1 MRSRKPLAGFACLGG
16 ALLAVYFGLG
26 RGHPDFQNVFYQVIG
41 VVGAVAVL
49 VGVRLHRPSRPGPWY
64 LLAGALVLLVLGD
77 MLWTVF
83 DAVGI
88 EPFPSVADVLYLTSY
103 PVLAVALFKLRRPE
117 SRSRDRALLIEAAI
131 ITTGVALLM
140 WEPFIESPATD
151 ASLTVLERLVSLAY
165 PLADVLLVA
174 VLVRVAVGAWSRA
187 PAFSLLAASMMT
199 MLVADLVFVPLVAN
213 GSYDTGHIV
222 EVGWLAMYLL
232 VGAAALDPSMAAPPQ
247 PVTAPAVGMSRARLG
262 FLAVATLLAPAVLA
276 AAALRGDVEHVLLI
290 SSVSALLFLLVLA
303 RMRLLVREVVS
314 KAEALDVQGQ
324 ELRLTVED
332 LRRLEAEREQLLE
345 RTLRAAEEERVRIA
359 ADLHDGP
366 IQRLA
371 MMTYELERIRRG
383 VERDEVDPS
392 EAFDRAQEL
401 LSKEVQGL
409 RGLMSSLRPPALDEQ
424 GLEGALRDHAA
435 AFEKRTRIDCVV
447 DAELDRRPE
456 PDVETVLYR
465 VAQEALA
472 NVAKHARASRV
483 WVDLRR
489 RNGAL
494 ELAVRDDGVGFEV
507 DSTPELIRDGH
518 FGLVAMREQV
528 HMAGGEYE
536 ISSRPGMG
544 TTVWAAFEVAR

>member
-1 MRSRKPLAGFACLGG
+1 VGFACLGG
-16 ALLAVYFGLG
+16 VFLAVYFGLG
-26 RGHPDFQNVFYQVIG
+26 RGHPAFQNVFYQVIG
-41 VVGAVAVL
+41 AVGAVAVL

-64 LLAGALVLLVLGD
+64 LMAAALVLLVLGD
-77 MLWTVF
+77 VVWTVF
-83 DAVGI
+83 DAMGI
-88 EPFPSVADVLYLTSY
+88 EPFPSVADVLYLASY
-103 PVLAVALFKLRRPE
+103 PVLAVALFRLRRPE
-117 SRSRDRALLIEAAI
+117 SKSRDRTLMIEAAI

-140 WEPFIESPATD
+140 WAPFIESPATD
-151 ASLTVLERLVSLAY
+151 SSLTMWERAVSLAY

-174 VLVRVAVGAWSRA
+174 VLVRAAVGAWSRA
-187 PAFSLLAASMMT
+187 PAFSLLAASLMA
-199 MLVADLVFVPLVAN
+199 MLAADLVFVLLVSN
-213 GSYDTGHIV
+213 GSYHTGHPV
-222 EVGWLAMYLL
+222 DLGWLAMYVL

-247 PVTAPAVGMSRARLG
+247 PVHAPVAGMTRVRLG
-262 FLAVATLLAPAVLA
+262 LLAAATLLAPAVLA
-276 AAALRGDVEHVLLI
+276 AEALTGNVEHVLLI

-303 RMRLLVREVVS
+303 RMSLLVREVAS

-324 ELRLTVED
+324 ELRTTVED

-371 MMTYELERIRRG
+371 MMTYEFERIRRR
-383 VERDEVDPS
+383 VERDEEEPN
-392 EAFDRAQEL
+392 EAFEQAQEL
-401 LSKEVQGL
+401 LSREVQGL

-424 GLEGALRDHAA
+424 GLEGALRDHAT

-447 DAELDRRPE
+447 DAELEERPQQ
-456 PDVETVLYR
+456 DVETVLYR

-472 NVAKHARASRV
+472 NVAKHSRASRV

-489 RNGAL
+489 RNGSV

-507 DSTPELIRDGH
+507 DSMADVIRDGH

-528 HMAGGEYE
+528 HMAGGRYE
-536 ISSRPGMG
+536 ISSRPGVG
-544 TTVWAAFEVAR
+544 TTVWAAFEVAV